1 MASRFRQLEK
11 RVLLRKRLSDSGFE
25 VRMHSY
31 DYFVIKEKFVSIISL
46 EPEFNKASIKKIS
59 WNLKG
64 SVSAIDKIYKIVK
77 EIDPQI
83 TIEIRE

>member
-11 RVLLRKRLSDSGFE
+11 RVLLRKRLSDNGFE